1 MDFLF
6 LITARGGSKGLPGK
20 NIKPLNGKPLIYYT
34 IDAARAVSEQQ
45 HICVST
51 DDSTIAAL
59 VEEYG
64 LPVPFKR
71 PAALATDSATTE
83 QVLMHALQFYEE
95 QGINY
100 DFVVILQP
108 TSPLRTGR
116 HLQEAMAA
124 VTPYTEMIVS
134 VKETDANPYYVLFE
148 EDEQGILQKSKEGA
162 FTRRQDCP
170 AVWELNGAIYII
182 NVAKLKQKGLSQL
195 KKQKY
200 VMDKRSSVDIDDET
214 DFRLVEFIISKE
226 EEQT

>member
-51 DDSTIAAL
+51 DDDNIAKL
-59 VEEYG
+59 VEAYG
-64 LPVPFKR
+64 LPLPFKR
-71 PAALATDSATTE
+71 PAALATDSASTE
-83 QVLMHALQFYEE
+83 QVLMHAIKIYED
-95 QGINY
+95 QGIKY
-100 DFVVILQP
+100 DYVVILQP
-108 TSPLRTGR
+108 TSPLRTGT
-116 HLQEAMAA
+116 HMKEALAA
-124 VTPYTEMIVS
+124 VRPDTEMIVS

-148 EDEQGILQKSKEGA
+148 EDEKGILRKSKEGS

-182 NVAKLKQKGLSQL
+182 NVEKLKQKGLSQL

-200 VMDKRSSVDIDDET
+200 VMDKWASVDIDDEI
-214 DFRLVEFIISKE
+214 DFKLVELLISKE
-226 EEQT
+226 ELT